1 MTEEVKNLKAW
12 QKAIDLNKEIYSLVE
27 ELPKN
32 ETYALSD
39 QMRRAAI
46 SIPSN
51 IAEGKGRRSD
61 KEYLQFLS
69 IARGSCYELETQ
81 LYLCEELSL
90 LEKGR
95 TAAAMNLCAET
106 CRLINGLLRS
116 LG

>member
-12 QKAIDLNKEIYSLVE
+12 QKAIELNKEVYALAK

-39 QMRRAAI
+39 QMRRAVI

-61 KEYLQFLS
+61 REYLQFLS

-81 LYLCEELSL
+81 LYLCEELGL
-90 LEKGR
+90 LEKGSI
-95 TAAAMNLCAET
+95 AAAMTLCTET
-106 CRLINGLLRS
+106 CKLLSGLIKS
-116 LG
+116 LE